1 MISGMSSSVC
11 FSRVSQCKS
20 SAIAAAALAL
30 NSGFR
35 LSELGGVVQGSWTMK
50 FLAFAIG
57 VLALGFAATT
67 AARADYAVAYFKKD
81 GACRAWQDSSL
92 KPLQPGWKYHWVG
105 LKTWQ
110 EAQSKKHYAF
120 AHHWCKTWEW
130 KKVF

>member
-1 MISGMSSSVC
+1 
-11 FSRVSQCKS
+11 
-20 SAIAAAALAL
+20 
-30 NSGFR
+30 
-35 LSELGGVVQGSWTMK
+35 MK